1 MKKKEK
7 KPKGK
12 EKGGERIVMREGKNW
27 EFTKTK
33 LEQRRDRGRELK
45 KKKNEKKNSEK
56 TKKKLGKRRREL
68 IVRKKQGTKNK
79 G

>member
-1 MKKKEK
+1 MQRGRTEKKRKKNESDEALKGSHHAVKKKEK

-45 KKKNEKKNSEK
+45 KKKMKKE
-56 TKKKLGKRRREL
+56 
-68 IVRKKQGTKNK
+68 Q
-79 G
+79 